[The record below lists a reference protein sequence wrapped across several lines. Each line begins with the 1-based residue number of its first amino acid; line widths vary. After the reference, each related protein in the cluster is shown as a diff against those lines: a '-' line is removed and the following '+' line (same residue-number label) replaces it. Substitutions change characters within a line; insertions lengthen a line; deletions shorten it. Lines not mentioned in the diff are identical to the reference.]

1 MNYQNFAKVLFAA
14 ACVGVW
20 SLSSAAVNTG
30 KNAAVSRAL
39 DNKLAE
45 VTVIT
50 EFEKPVKLSDM
61 VSRRRPGFVD
71 VLVKVEKQTKT
82 CQGVLLAGTP
92 RVGTLASCV
101 QGDKGFTVSKIT
113 LRFANGRQAAGE
125 ANTIRTNGEFA
136 RVFVQ
141 RAAVKDLKGVEVANI
156 AVGKSLQETYKN
168 DGAAIL
174 AQFFNSR
181 GVMSARASRALGIK
195 PSLKIGTP
203 VFFHGKLV
211 AFVNSIPRRLPV
223 SLWGGV
229 SEDSLTVVRPDNGSA
244 LLK

>member
-1 MNYQNFAKVLFAA
+1 MNYKNLAKVLFAA

-50 EFEKPVKLSDM
+50 EFLKPVRLSDM
-61 VSRRRPGFVD
+61 VSRHRPGFKD

-92 RVGTLASCV
+92 RVVTLASCV
-101 QGDKGFTVSKIT
+101 KGDKGFAVSKVT
-113 LRFANGRQAAGE
+113 LQFANGKQATGE
-125 ANTIRTNGEFA
+125 ANAIRTQGEFA
-136 RVFVQ
+136 RLYVK
-141 RAAVKDLKGVEVANI
+141 RAVVEGLKGVEIANI
-156 AVGKSLQETYKN
+156 GAGKSLQQTYK
-168 DGAAIL
+168 DGTALL
-174 AQFFNSR
+174 AQFFNNR
-181 GVMSARASRALGIK
+181 GVISPRARRAMGIK
-195 PSLKIGTP
+195 PSLKIGSP

-211 AFVNSIPRRLPV
+211 ALANDVPSRFPV
-223 SLWGGV
+223 SLFGGV
-229 SEDSLTVVRPDNGSA
+229 DEDSLTVVRPDNGSA